1 LIPAT
6 YIWVQQQ
13 GQGLSVQQ
21 ALALQLLEKP
31 LSPEISLYQAY
42 MQVLD
47 FIGSMT
53 DNYAAKVARD
63 ISGLTLI

>member
-1 LIPAT
+1 
-6 YIWVQQQ
+6 
-13 GQGLSVQQ
+13 
-21 ALALQLLEKP
+21 
-31 LSPEISLYQAY
+31 